1 MSATTIRRAFLTSL
15 LAVLFSMGAVN
26 TARAQG
32 FVSPFIGYDF
42 GGTTGCQGVLN
53 CEDKHTNWGVAFG
66 AVGSIV
72 GFEEEFAYAND
83 FFGSSAN
90 QSSTVITLMSN
101 FMIAPKIG
109 PIQPYVLGGIGLIR
123 TTLNVAGATDQNQ
136 IGWDVGGGVTGYFSQ
151 HVGVRGDIRYFH
163 SFQVLDLLNLPI
175 PPPGLNIGNT
185 KLDFGRASIG
195 VVFKF

>member
-1 MSATTIRRAFLTSL
+1 MFATTIRRAYLASSL
-15 LAVLFSMGAVN
+15 VVLFSMGAVN

-42 GGTTGCQGVLN
+42 GGVAGCQGVLN

-101 FMIAPKIG
+101 FMIAPRIG
-109 PIQPYVLGGIGLIR
+109 PVQPYVLGGAGLIR
-123 TTLNVAGATDQNQ
+123 TTLNVTGATDQNQ
-136 IGWDVGGGVTGYFSQ
+136 IGWDVGGGLTGYFSQ
-151 HVGVRGDIRYFH
+151 HVGIRGDIRYFH
-163 SFQVLDLLNLPI
+163 SFQVLDLLNLPTL
-175 PPPGLNIGNT
+175 PPGLGIGNT

>member
-1 MSATTIRRAFLTSL
+1 MFVTTIRRVYMSCL
-15 LAVLFSMGAVN
+15 LAALFSGATVN
-26 TARAQG
+26 AAHAQG

-42 GGTTGCQGVLN
+42 GGVAGCQGVLN

-101 FMIAPKIG
+101 FMVAPKIG
-109 PIQPYVLGGIGLIR
+109 PVQPYVLGGVGLIR
-123 TTLNVAGATDQNQ
+123 TTLNVTGATDQNQ

-151 HVGVRGDIRYFH
+151 HVGIRGDIRYFH

-175 PPPGLNIGNT
+175 PPPGLDIGNT